1 MLWSFIVLL
10 ICSVAM
16 VVLMCLVLQLYKANM
31 ISARVATI
39 EMGIAIAILTFD
51 LLIMAIA
58 S

>member
-1 MLWSFIVLL
+1 MLWSFVVLL

-39 EMGIAIAILTFD
+39 EMSIAIAILTFD
-51 LLIMAIA
+51 LLITAIA